1 MVKVTFKEKDNKLTL
16 KVEGHSGQAAIGND
30 IVCAS
35 CSILA
40 YTVAQYVVTAESE
53 GDLKTKPIIKLERGD
68 ALISCEP
75 IDEMYSVLKN
85 IYMFAEVGYKLLSH
99 NFPQYVGLKTFET
112 E

>member
-16 KVEGHSGQAAIGND
+16 KLKGHSGQAAIGND

-40 YTVAQYVVTAESE
+40 YTVAQYVMTAEAE
-53 GDLKTKPIIKLERGD
+53 GDLDGKPIIKLDRGD
-68 ALISCEP
+68 SLIVCEP
-75 IDEMYSVLKN
+75 KEEFHSILKN
-85 IYMFAEVGYKLLSH
+85 IYMFAEVGFNLLSY
-99 NFPQYVGLKTFET
+99 NFPQYVELKKFET